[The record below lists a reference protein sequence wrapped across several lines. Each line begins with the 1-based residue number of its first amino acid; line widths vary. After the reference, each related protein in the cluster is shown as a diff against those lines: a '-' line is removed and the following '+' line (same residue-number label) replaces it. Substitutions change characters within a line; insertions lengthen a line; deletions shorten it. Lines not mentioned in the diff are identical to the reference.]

1 MNSHIKE
8 DTARN
13 LDIAYRRCAR
23 VTGANLEDLK
33 VAYLTA
39 LNSLSCGLKVV
50 VKAAVKAYLILNVA
64 VFKSLLNLKDLVYVM
79 VDRLLAEDVLA
90 CGNSFERNR

>member
-13 LDIAYRRCAR
+13 LDVAYRRCAR
-23 VTGANLEDLK
+23 VTGANLEDIK

-39 LNSLSCGLKVV
+39 LNSLSCGLKVM
-50 VKAAVKAYLILNVA
+50 VKTAVEAYLILNVA
-64 VFKSLLNLKDLVYVM
+64 IFKSLLQCPASKL
-79 VDRLLAEDVLA
+79 
-90 CGNSFERNR
+90 